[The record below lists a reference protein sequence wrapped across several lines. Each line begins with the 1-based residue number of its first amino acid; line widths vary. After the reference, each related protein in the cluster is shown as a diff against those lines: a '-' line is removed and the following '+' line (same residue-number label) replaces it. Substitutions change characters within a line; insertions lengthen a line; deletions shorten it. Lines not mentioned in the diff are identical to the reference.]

1 MYACIHACMYV
12 CMYACMYACA
22 WNVTGASS
30 WIKVTARWFLPR
42 VGAQASPRV
51 LGAPLTSV
59 RLSLLQWRILK
70 RNLRRSGKQ
79 CRTDHHVSVMV
90 FVAGKHLCTFL
101 GRLGVQLWQNRF
113 SRQPR
118 SWWTIWKSYAAPNF
132 KEKIKCCTLH
142 SKFAV
147 VKECRHILIPNI
159 ARRNNFKNSMKT
171 CSNEIFNRQNHP
183 KFHATMNTL
192 ACRDRIFFCLGRRS
206 FTTFL
211 WEEQTL
217 SESVNF
223 HNLACTRRINKPK
236 RLRSIIFPGK
246 QKILWGGSFKSTCQ
260 GFQKKMF
267 KEEPTLHLCT

>member
-1 MYACIHACMYV
+1 MPHRPSRFRDGLATTTRKVSC
-12 CMYACMYACA
+12 
-22 WNVTGASS
+22 GA
-30 WIKVTARWFLPR
+30 
-42 VGAQASPRV
+42 
-51 LGAPLTSV
+51 
-59 RLSLLQWRILK
+59 
-70 RNLRRSGKQ
+70 
-79 CRTDHHVSVMV
+79 
-90 FVAGKHLCTFL
+90 L

-192 ACRDRIFFCLGRRS
+192 ACQDRIFFCLGRKS
-206 FTTFL
+206 FTTFF
-211 WEEQTL
+211 WEETKFVMDHWICQL
-217 SESVNF
+217 S
-223 HNLACTRRINKPK
+223 
-236 RLRSIIFPGK
+236 
-246 QKILWGGSFKSTCQ
+246 
-260 GFQKKMF
+260 
-267 KEEPTLHLCT
+267 